1 MAGGLKTTMEAET
14 PEKYAPE
21 TFNIVRVATGLTKT
35 ERVINRRAEN
45 IKLTSETR
53 L

>member
-1 MAGGLKTTMEAET
+1 MTGSLKATMKAKALEEHVPETLDVVGMEA
-14 PEKYAPE
+14 
-21 TFNIVRVATGLTKT
+21 RLTKT

>member
-1 MAGGLKTTMEAET
+1 MEAKA
-14 PEKYAPE
+14 PEEHAPE
-21 TFNIVRVATGLTKT
+21 TLDVVGMETRLTKT
-35 ERVINRRAEN
+35 EGVINRGAEN